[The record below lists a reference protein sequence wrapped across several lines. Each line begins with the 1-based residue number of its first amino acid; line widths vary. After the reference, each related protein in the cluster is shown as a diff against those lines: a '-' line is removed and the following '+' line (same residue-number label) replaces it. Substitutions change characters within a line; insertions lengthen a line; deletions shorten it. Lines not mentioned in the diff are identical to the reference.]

1 MMERKEMAM
10 RSTTVGGLIVAT
22 LAATACHTMTPLSWS
37 ELNALRPGYVYVT
50 RTDQSV
56 VEMSGPQ
63 VFGDSLVGY
72 INGQFQEVPTAE
84 IRRVAMK
91 RPARAKTIALIA
103 GSTAAAAAIAVWM
116 AGVGEQDPR
125 FEVDCFDQP
134 LHPDCV

>member
-1 MMERKEMAM
+1 M
-10 RSTTVGGLIVAT
+10 RSTTVGGLIAAT

-37 ELNALRPGYVYVT
+37 ELNALRPGHVYVT

-72 INGQFQEVPTAE
+72 INGVFEELPTAE
-84 IRRVAMK
+84 IRRVAIK

-116 AGVGEQDPR
+116 ASVGDPDPKAA
-125 FEVDCFDQP
+125 VDCNDVP
-134 LHPDCV
+134 LDPLCV